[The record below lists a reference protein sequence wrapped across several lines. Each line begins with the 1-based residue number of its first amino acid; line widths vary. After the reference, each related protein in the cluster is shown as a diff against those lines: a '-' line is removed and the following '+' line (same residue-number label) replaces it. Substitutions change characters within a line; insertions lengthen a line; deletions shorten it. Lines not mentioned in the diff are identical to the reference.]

1 MKRCF
6 FFLVCS
12 IFSHAA
18 FAQIDT
24 AAYRAVANSIQKK
37 FAPDKRSVY
46 FNVRFKADSVFVES
60 TSSQAVAA
68 FEKSF
73 STEVKRQLVTAV
85 LPAQSLNGQIYGV
98 TTISVANNRSQPF
111 HGAELMTQT
120 LLGTPVQILKRQG
133 GFYLVKSPDGYLAW
147 TDGGSIAMMNDKRFK
162 EWQAAKKVV
171 YVNDYGHAL
180 SKGDL
185 SSARVSDVVAGNVLK
200 FLAVEGSFTKVGFP
214 DGREAYVPT
223 NYVADYSAWLKRPI
237 PNADAILKTAQT
249 LIGVPYLWGGT
260 SIKGVDCSGFT
271 KTAYFLNGVI
281 IPRDASQ
288 QALVG
293 EQLDVLENDSISVEK
308 CLKNLKAG
316 DLMFFSAAKR
326 RGVNG
331 GRVSH
336 TAIYMGDGQ
345 FIQSAGMVKIS
356 SILPTAA
363 NYDEYQTKTLVGA
376 RRILTQIGQPEITKI
391 DEHDWYKLQIPSR

>member
-1 MKRCF
+1 MNRCF
-6 FFLVCS
+6 LFFVCCFFGLS
-12 IFSHAA
+12 AK
-18 FAQIDT
+18 AQIDT
-24 AAYRAVANSIQKK
+24 AAYRVIANAVQKK
-37 FAPDKRSVY
+37 YALDKRSVY
-46 FNVRFKADSVFVES
+46 FDVRFKGDSVFVES
-60 TSSQAVAA
+60 TSEQALAA
-68 FEKSF
+68 FESSF
-73 STEVKRQLVTAV
+73 PTGAKAKLMSSILPSKQLKDQV
-85 LPAQSLNGQIYGV
+85 YGI
-98 TTISVANNRSQPF
+98 TTISVANNRSKPF

-120 LLGTPVQILKRQG
+120 LLGTPIQILKKQG

-147 TDGGSIAMMNDKRFK
+147 TDGGSIALMNEKKFK

-171 YVNDYGHAL
+171 YVVDYGHAL
-180 SKGDL
+180 SKADL
-185 SSARVSDVVAGNVLK
+185 SSPRVSDLVSGNILK
-200 FLAVEGSFTKVGFP
+200 LLAEGNGFTKVGFP
-214 DGREAYVPT
+214 DGREAYIPAGQTTDYNAWIKRTVP
-223 NYVADYSAWLKRPI
+223 D
-237 PNADAILKTAQT
+237 ADAILKTAQT

-336 TAIYMGDGQ
+336 TAIYMGDGE

-391 DEHDWYKLQIPSR
+391 EKHDWYLSKK

>member
-1 MKRCF
+1 LFVAF
-6 FFLVCS
+6 FGLS
-12 IFSHAA
+12 AK
-18 FAQIDT
+18 AQIDT
-24 AAYRAVANSIQKK
+24 AAYRVIANAVQKK
-37 FAPDKRSVY
+37 YAPDRRSVY
-46 FNVRFKADSVFVES
+46 FDVRFKGDSVFVES
-60 TSSQAVAA
+60 TSEQALAA
-68 FEKSF
+68 FESSF
-73 STEVKRQLVTAV
+73 PTGAKAKLMSSILPSKQLKDQV
-85 LPAQSLNGQIYGV
+85 YGI
-98 TTISVANNRSQPF
+98 TTISVANNRSKPF

-120 LLGTPVQILKRQG
+120 LLGTPIQILKKQG

-147 TDGGSIAMMNDKRFK
+147 TDGGSIALMNEKKFK

-180 SKGDL
+180 SKADL
-185 SSARVSDVVAGNVLK
+185 SSPRVSDLVSGNILK
-200 FLAVEGSFTKVGFP
+200 LLAEENGFTKVGFP
-214 DGREAYVPT
+214 DGREAYIPAGQT
-223 NYVADYSAWLKRPI
+223 TDYNAWIKRTV

-391 DEHDWYKLQIPSR
+391 EKHDWYLSKK

>member
-6 FFLVCS
+6 FFLACGL
-12 IFSHAA
+12 FSLSAS
-18 FAQIDT
+18 AQLDT
-24 AAYRAVANSIQKK
+24 AAYRTIANAIQKK

-60 TSSQAVAA
+60 SSAPAVET

-73 STEVKRQLVTAV
+73 PNELKASLSATV
-85 LPAQSLNGQIYGV
+85 LPATHLKDQIYGV

-120 LLGTPVQILKRQG
+120 LLGTPIQILKKQG

-147 TDGGSIAMMNDKRFK
+147 TDGGSIALMNENKFK
-162 EWQAAKKVV
+162 EWQAARKVV
-171 YVNDYGHAL
+171 FVSDYGHAFV
-180 SKGDL
+180 KPDAT
-185 SSARVSDVVAGNVLK
+185 SARVSDLVAGNVMK
-200 FLAVEGSFTKVGFP
+200 FLAVENGFTKVALP
-214 DGREAYVPT
+214 DQRIAFIPNDQT
-223 NYVADYSAWLKRPI
+223 TDYATWLKRPL
-237 PNADAILKTAQT
+237 PTAHAILATAQT

-260 SIKGVDCSGFT
+260 SIKEVDCSGFT

-293 EQLDVLENDSISVEK
+293 ERLDVLENDSISVEK

-336 TAIYMGDGQ
+336 TAIYMGNGE

-376 RRILTQIGQPEITKI
+376 RRILNQVGQPEITKI
-391 DEHDWYKLQIPSR
+391 EKHDWYWSKK

>member
-1 MKRCF
+1 MNRCF
-6 FFLVCS
+6 FFLACS
-12 IFSHAA
+12 VFSLSA

-24 AAYRAVANSIQKK
+24 TAYRTIANSIQKK
-37 FAPDKRSVY
+37 YAPDKRSVY

-60 TSSQAVAA
+60 TSEQAVEA

-73 STEVKRQLVTAV
+73 PENIKTKLSVAV
-85 LPAQSLNGQIYGV
+85 LPAKQLSDKIYGV

-120 LLGTPVQILKRQG
+120 LLGTPIQILKKQG

-147 TDGGSIAMMNDKRFK
+147 TDGGSIALMNQASFK
-162 EWQAAKKVV
+162 LWQEAKKIV
-171 YVNDYGHAL
+171 YTNDYGHAFA
-180 SKGDL
+180 KPDATA
-185 SSARVSDVVAGNVLK
+185 ARVSDLVAGNILK
-200 FLAVEGSFTKVGFP
+200 LLGQENGFVKVAFP
-214 DGREAYVPT
+214 DGREAYIPADQT
-223 NYVADYSAWLKRPI
+223 ADYTAWLKRPL
-237 PNADAILKTAQT
+237 PNADAILKTAKT

-271 KTAYFLNGVI
+271 KTAYFLNGVV

-293 EQLDVLENDSISVEK
+293 EKLDVLENDSISVEK
-308 CLKNLKAG
+308 CLKNLKPG

-326 RGVNG
+326 RGVSN

-336 TAIYMGDGQ
+336 TAIYMGNGE

-376 RRILTQIGQPEITKI
+376 RRILTQVGQPEITKL
-391 DEHDWYKLQIPSR
+391 EKHDWYLSKK

>member
-6 FFLVCS
+6 FFLACAL
-12 IFSHAA
+12 FNLAA
-18 FAQIDT
+18 AAQIDT
-24 AAYRAVANSIQKK
+24 LAYRATANTIQKK
-37 FAPDKRSVY
+37 YAPDKRSVY
-46 FNVRFKADSVFVES
+46 FDVRFKGDSVFVES
-60 TSSQAVAA
+60 TSEQAVSAFGNSFAA
-68 FEKSF
+68 NEKAKLILS
-73 STEVKRQLVTAV
+73 V
-85 LPAQSLNGQIYGV
+85 LPSKQLKDQIYGV
-98 TTISVANNRSQPF
+98 TTISVANNRSKPF

-120 LLGTPVQILKRQG
+120 LLGTPIQILKKQG

-147 TDGGSIAMMNDKRFK
+147 TDGGSIALMNENKFK
-162 EWQAAKKVV
+162 EWQAAKKII

-180 SKGDL
+180 VKADPTAARISDL
-185 SSARVSDVVAGNVLK
+185 VAGNVLR
-200 FLAVEGSFTKVGFP
+200 FLATEGSFTKVAFP
-214 DGREAYVPT
+214 DGREAYIPT
-223 NYVADYSAWLKRPI
+223 NQTADYSAWLKRPI
-237 PNADAILKTAQT
+237 PSTEAILKTAQT

-293 EQLDVLENDSISVEK
+293 EKLDVTENDSVSVEK
-308 CLKNLKAG
+308 CLKNLKPG

-331 GRVSH
+331 GRISH
-336 TAIYMGDGQ
+336 TAIYMGNGE

-356 SILPTAA
+356 SILPTAT

-376 RRILTQIGQPEITKI
+376 RRILTQINQPEITKV
-391 DEHDWYKLQIPSR
+391 EKHDWYFSKK

>member
-1 MKRCF
+1 MRKCF
-6 FFLVCS
+6 SFLAMLLLVQ
-12 IFSHAA
+12 IAK
-18 FAQIDT
+18 AQVDT
-24 AAYRAVANSIQKK
+24 AAYRTIANAIQKK
-37 FAPDKRSVY
+37 YAPDKRSVY

-60 TSSQAVAA
+60 TSQQAITSFENSFPAA
-68 FEKSF
+68 EKAKLIAS
-73 STEVKRQLVTAV
+73 L
-85 LPAQSLNGQIYGV
+85 LPAQHLNGQVYGV

-120 LLGTPVQILKRQG
+120 LLGTPIQILKKQG

-147 TDGGSIAMMNDKRFK
+147 TDGGSIALMDGAKFK
-162 EWQAAKKVV
+162 AWQAAKKIVFIA
-171 YVNDYGHAL
+171 DYGHAFTAA
-180 SKGDL
+180 SN
-185 SSARVSDVVAGNVLK
+185 SAARVSDLVAGNILK
-200 FLAVEGSFTKVGFP
+200 FISANGAFTKVGFP

-223 NYVADYSAWLKRPI
+223 EQLTDYTTWVKRPL
-237 PNADAILKTAQT
+237 PTADAILKTAQT
-249 LIGVPYLWGGT
+249 LVGVPYLWGGT

-293 EQLDVLENDSISVEK
+293 QALDVLQNDSISVEK
-308 CLKNLKAG
+308 CLKNLKPG

-326 RGVNG
+326 RGING

-363 NYDEYQTKTLVGA
+363 NYDEYQSKTLVGA
-376 RRILTQIGQPEITKI
+376 RRMLTEVGKPEITKV
-391 DEHDWYKLQIPSR
+391 ENHNWYLSKQ

>member
-1 MKRCF
+1 MKTCF

-12 IFSHAA
+12 IFSVSA
-18 FAQIDT
+18 FSQIDT
-24 AAYRAVANSIQKK
+24 SAYRTIANAIQKQY
-37 FAPDKRSVY
+37 APDKRAVY
-46 FNVRFKADSVFVES
+46 FQVRFKADTVFVES
-60 TSSQAVAA
+60 TSKHAVEA

-73 STEVKRQLVTAV
+73 PADVKEKLAATV
-85 LPAQSLNGQIYGV
+85 LPTKQLKDLTFGV

-120 LLGTPVQILKRQG
+120 LLGTPIQVLKKQG

-147 TDGGSIAMMNDKRFK
+147 TDGGSIALMSENKFK

-180 SKGDL
+180 AKADIEA
-185 SSARVSDVVAGNVLK
+185 ARVSDLVAGNILR
-200 FLAVEGSFTKVGFP
+200 FLSVENGFTKVAFP

-223 NYVADYSAWLKRPI
+223 AQLIDYAQWANKPLPSAGS
-237 PNADAILKTAQT
+237 ILQTAQT

-293 EQLDVLENDSISVEK
+293 EKLDVLENDSISIAK
-308 CLKNLKAG
+308 CLKNLQP
-316 DLMFFSAAKR
+316 
-326 RGVNG
+326 
-331 GRVSH
+331 
-336 TAIYMGDGQ
+336 AI
-345 FIQSAGMVKIS
+345 
-356 SILPTAA
+356 
-363 NYDEYQTKTLVGA
+363 
-376 RRILTQIGQPEITKI
+376 
-391 DEHDWYKLQIPSR
+391 

>member
-1 MKRCF
+1 MKMQCLFYLLFFCF
-6 FFLVCS
+6 FG
-12 IFSHAA
+12 HAVK
-18 FAQIDT
+18 AQIDT
-24 AAYRAVANSIQKK
+24 SAYRAAASAVQKK
-37 FAPDKRSVY
+37 YAPDKRSVY
-46 FNVRFKADSVFVES
+46 FNLRFKGDSAFVES
-60 TSSQAVAA
+60 SSAEALAA

-73 STEVKRQLVTAV
+73 PQDGRGKLSTSLLPSAQLKGLT
-85 LPAQSLNGQIYGV
+85 YGV

-120 LLGTPVQILKRQG
+120 LLGTPIRILKRQG

-147 TDGGSIAMMNDKRFK
+147 TDGGAIAAMNESEFRQ
-162 EWQAAKKVV
+162 WQTAKKVV
-171 YVNDYGHAL
+171 FVPDYGHAFA
-180 SKGDL
+180 SPDL
-185 SSARVSDVVAGNVLK
+185 SSPRVSDLVSGNILT
-200 FLAVEGSFTKVGFP
+200 LLGAEASFTKVGFP
-214 DGREAYVPT
+214 DGRVAYVPSAQIA
-223 NYVADYSAWLKRPI
+223 NYATWVKRPV

-271 KTAYFLNGVI
+271 KTAYFLNGII

-293 EQLDVLENDSISVEK
+293 EKLDVTENDSVSIEK
-308 CLKNLKAG
+308 CLKNLKPG

-326 RGVNG
+326 RGINN

-356 SILPTAA
+356 SILPNAA
-363 NYDEYQTKTLVGA
+363 NYDEHQTRTLVGA
-376 RRILTQIGQPEITKI
+376 RRILTEIGQPEITKV
-391 DEHDWYKLQIPSR
+391 EQHDWYWSKK

>member
-6 FFLVCS
+6 LFLACS
-12 IFSHAA
+12 FLTFAA
-18 FAQIDT
+18 TAQIDT
-24 AAYRAVANSIQKK
+24 SAYRAIANTVQKK
-37 FAPDKRSVY
+37 YAPDKRSVY
-46 FNVRFKADSVFVES
+46 FDVRFKGDSVFVES
-60 TSSQAVAA
+60 TSEQAVSA
-68 FEKSF
+68 FGNSF
-73 STEVKRQLVTAV
+73 SANEKAKLMSSV
-85 LPAQSLNGQIYGV
+85 LPSKQLKDQIYGV
-98 TTISVANNRSQPF
+98 TTISVANNRSKPF

-120 LLGTPVQILKRQG
+120 LLGTPIQILKKQG

-147 TDGGSIAMMNDKRFK
+147 TDGGSIALMNENKFN

-171 YVNDYGHAL
+171 YINDYGHAL
-180 SKGDL
+180 SKPDL
-185 SSARVSDVVAGNVLK
+185 AAPRISDLVNGNILKVL
-200 FLAVEGSFTKVGFP
+200 ATEGSFTKVGFP

-223 NYVADYSAWLKRPI
+223 KDVTDYGTWLKRPI
-237 PNADAILKTAQT
+237 PNANAILKTAQT

-293 EQLDVLENDSISVEK
+293 EKLDVTENDSVSVEK
-308 CLKNLKAG
+308 CLKNLKPG

-331 GRVSH
+331 GRISH
-336 TAIYMGDGQ
+336 TAIYMGNGE

-356 SILPTAA
+356 SVLPTAS

-376 RRILTQIGQPEITKI
+376 RRILTQINQPEITKV
-391 DEHDWYKLQIPSR
+391 EKHDWYFSKK